1 MLVRS
6 FSRTVKATS
15 RRSEGLLHNRFQSF
29 SHRIRALCSSDGAAP
44 ATTADEEPLGAGDV
58 GKGRDTYAW
67 SKGSWVAERP
77 FPVPQDELDAI
88 PTRIHDLAD
97 RILALDMVDM
107 SRMTEYVA
115 FKMGKPMLGG
125 GGGSGGGA
133 SGAEG
138 ADGADAVEEK
148 TDFDVV
154 LKGFD
159 AKSKIKI
166 IKEVRTLM
174 DLGLKEAKEVV
185 EGAPKPLKKG
195 LDKDSAEELKA
206 KLEALGAEIE
216 LE

>member
-1 MLVRS
+1 MRGCIASSQVGARCLL
-6 FSRTVKATS
+6 
-15 RRSEGLLHNRFQSF
+15 RRARAFCSSEGSA
-29 SHRIRALCSSDGAAP
+29 SAAAAADG
-44 ATTADEEPLGAGDV
+44 DEPLGAGDV

-77 FPVPQDELDAI
+77 FPVPQEGLDAI

-97 RILALDMVDM
+97 RILALDLVDM

-125 GGGSGGGA
+125 GGGGGGGGA
-133 SGAEG
+133 GGDA
-138 ADGADAVEEK
+138 ADGAGAVEEK

-159 AKSKIKI
+159 AKAKIKI

-185 EGAPKPLKKG
+185 EGAPKTLKKG
-195 LDKDSAEELKA
+195 LDKDAAEELKA
-206 KLEALGAEIE
+206 KLEGLGAEVE
-216 LE
+216 LD